1 MFAMEPQVRE
11 SIVDHLVSLLTQANA
26 HTTFEEA
33 CADVPLL
40 VFNRHVP
47 DVPYTIWQLAEHVR
61 IAQWDI
67 VEFSS
72 QEAHQSPKWPDEYWP
87 ARDANATEQQ
97 WQHTLQQIRE
107 DRDRFIAL
115 LRDPKLDLLAPIPHG
130 DGQTL
135 LREALLIAD
144 HTAYHT
150 GEIVLVRRLLNQ
162 WK

>member
-1 MFAMEPQVRE
+1 MEQNTRE
-11 SIVDHLVSLLTQANA
+11 ALVDHLVSLLTEANA
-26 HTTFEEA
+26 HITFEEA

-40 VFNRHVP
+40 VFNKHVP
-47 DVPYTIWQLAEHVR
+47 DMPYTIWQLAEHVR

-67 VEFSS
+67 LEFSS
-72 QEAHQSPKWPDEYWP
+72 QEKHESPKWPEGYWP
-87 ARDANATEQQ
+87 ARDANATEEQ
-97 WQHTLQQIRE
+97 WQQTLTQIRE

-115 LRDPKLDLLAPIPHG
+115 LRDPAQDLLAPIPHG
-130 DGQTL
+130 TGQTL

-150 GEIVLVRRLLNQ
+150 GEIVMMRRLLKN

>member
-1 MFAMEPQVRE
+1 MEQNTRAAL
-11 SIVDHLVSLLTQANA
+11 VDHLVSLLTEANA
-26 HTTFEEA
+26 HITFEEA

-40 VFNRHVP
+40 IFNHHVP
-47 DVPYTIWQLAEHVR
+47 EVPYTIWQLAEHVR

-67 VEFSS
+67 VEFST
-72 QEAHQSPKWPDEYWP
+72 QAAHESPKWPGEYWP
-87 ARDANATEQQ
+87 ARDANATEEKWRQTLEQ
-97 WQHTLQQIRE
+97 IQH

-115 LRDPKLDLLAPIPHG
+115 LRDPAQDLLAPIPHG
-130 DGQTL
+130 TGQTL

-150 GEIVLVRRLLNQ
+150 AEIVMMRRLLKN